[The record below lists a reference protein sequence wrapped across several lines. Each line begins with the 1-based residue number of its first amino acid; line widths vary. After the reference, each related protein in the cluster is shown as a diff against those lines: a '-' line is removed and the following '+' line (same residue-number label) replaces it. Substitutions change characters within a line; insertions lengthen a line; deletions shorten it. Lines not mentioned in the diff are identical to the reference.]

1 MRIFL
6 NNLSHGLKVHSEAF
20 MSARRPYTVRFR
32 TPDNNTL
39 ENCFYATDAFQAR
52 LLAMEFNRYIND
64 HPNRID
70 KIFSATQR

>member
-1 MRIFL
+1 MAH
-6 NNLSHGLKVHSEAF
+6 LSHREFPQRKAVMTE
-20 MSARRPYTVRFR
+20 RRPYTVRFR
-32 TPDNNTL
+32 TPDNTTI

-70 KIFSATQR
+70 KIFSETQR

>member
-1 MRIFL
+1 MT
-6 NNLSHGLKVHSEAF
+6 E
-20 MSARRPYTVRFR
+20 RRPYTVRFR
-32 TPDNNTL
+32 TPDNATL

-70 KIFSATQR
+70 KIFSETQR

>member
-1 MRIFL
+1 M
-6 NNLSHGLKVHSEAF
+6 SE
-20 MSARRPYTVRFR
+20 RRPYTVRFK
-32 TPDNNTL
+32 TPDNTTL

-70 KIFSATQR
+70 KIFSETQR